1 MLAIINDV
9 LDINRIESDAM
20 RLEDKVFDLNEL
32 LSSIMASFQ
41 TAAEQKG
48 LTIQGAYAISE
59 PTLMRGDPAR
69 LRQIIGNLLN
79 NAMKFTDSGGV
90 ELTAEDISAD
100 SVPMPLSLPETK
112 RGIRFAVTDTGAGI
126 DPNRQE
132 SIFEVFTQQDG
143 SISRKF
149 GGAGLGLAIVRRL
162 VELMGGR
169 IGIES
174 AVGKGTTVTVSI
186 PFGSV
191 TEDDIDYPQI
201 DHPQSVTEVDSEAK
215 RTLSVCRILV
225 AEDNAINAI
234 VIISVLEKLGHKV
247 KHVENGREAV
257 DEVMRGE
264 TDLVLMDVHMPEMDG
279 IEATREIRA
288 AQSNNDIPIIGLT
301 AEASIERHADFINA
315 GMNDVLSKPFTK
327 TQISQILSEYG

>member
-69 LRQIIGNLLN
+69 LRQIIGNLLS

-143 SISRKF
+143 STF
-149 GGAGLGLAIVRRL
+149 GNSKRVSIGNCSTT
-162 VELMGGR
+162 VEL
-169 IGIES
+169 IWQNYIES
-174 AVGKGTTVTVSI
+174 AVGKGRRLLY
-186 PFGSV
+186 PFRS
-191 TEDDIDYPQI
+191 
-201 DHPQSVTEVDSEAK
+201 
-215 RTLSVCRILV
+215 
-225 AEDNAINAI
+225 
-234 VIISVLEKLGHKV
+234 
-247 KHVENGREAV
+247 
-257 DEVMRGE
+257 
-264 TDLVLMDVHMPEMDG
+264 
-279 IEATREIRA
+279 A
-288 AQSNNDIPIIGLT
+288 A
-301 AEASIERHADFINA
+301 
-315 GMNDVLSKPFTK
+315 
-327 TQISQILSEYG
+327 